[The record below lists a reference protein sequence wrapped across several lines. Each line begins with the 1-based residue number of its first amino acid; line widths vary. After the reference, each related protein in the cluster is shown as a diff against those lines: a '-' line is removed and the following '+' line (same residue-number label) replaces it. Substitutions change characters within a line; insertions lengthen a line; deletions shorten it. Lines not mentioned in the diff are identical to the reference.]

1 MHHCGWLSG
10 KQFFANELARDAVLW
25 NLLVL
30 GEAAK
35 QVPEHIRLENSAI
48 EWRKISGFRD
58 VLAHGY
64 FGLDEDIVWDV
75 IENKIPPLLEAVEQ
89 TLPRLAE
96 HFPRQGIR
104 GNYGQIC
111 TQSEVPNALP
121 GRLKVGID
129 GPRDR

>member
-1 MHHCGWLSG
+1 MSRDARLYLIDMRDACARIMHHCGGLSG
-10 KQFFANELARDAVLW
+10 EQFFANELARDAVLW

-89 TLPRLAE
+89 TLTSL
-96 HFPRQGIR
+96 G
-104 GNYGQIC
+104 
-111 TQSEVPNALP
+111 
-121 GRLKVGID
+121 
-129 GPRDR
+129 